1 MDWNTFN
8 RELQNRVNDP
18 NLRFIL
24 GLIYERLLDMGKHV
38 DSIANVLLELVGTIQ
53 NVVGLSSVMD
63 DRMKQL
69 YRQVNGRDDGISVE
83 SVPITNDDV

>member
-38 DSIANVLLELVGTIQ
+38 DSNANVLLELVGTIQ